1 MKAIILFSIF
11 ILSPTFANE
20 LDFIKKVF
28 SKTSKVQ
35 DFSIVDTISENP
47 INTKIFKVFNQR
59 NVLIGY
65 YRRIITT
72 TGCNSACLPIHVT
85 LFYNENK
92 KFKTLKSEKGL
103 TKKNHVSFTD
113 SDYNEL
119 ELILNLNPSDFKKVN
134 HPKDMVDVI
143 TGQTT
148 KEFSDDVVKEAAY
161 TSLRVNKYNQDTL
174 KQLEGI

>member
-1 MKAIILFSIF
+1 MKAITLFSIF
-11 ILSPTFANE
+11 ILSNTFAKDI
-20 LDFIKKVF
+20 DFIKKVF
-28 SKTSKVQ
+28 SKAVKIEAITV
-35 DFSIVDTISENP
+35 VDSISENP
-47 INTKIFKVFNQR
+47 INTTMFKVFNQK
-59 NVLIGY
+59 NSLIGY

-85 LFYNENK
+85 LFYEADK
-92 KFKTLKSEKGL
+92 KFKTLKSKKGL
-103 TKKNHVSFTD
+103 TKKNHVPFTD

-119 ELILNLNPSDFKKVN
+119 ELILNLNPTDFKKVN

-148 KEFSDDVVKEAAY
+148 KEYSDDVVKEAAY
-161 TSLRVNKYNQDTL
+161 TSLRINKYNQDTL